1 MGTPSK
7 GHPINYTLNVRTRAG
22 SDVRVYEIFYQ
33 DYINGA
39 YYDEDS
45 DVWWPCQWA
54 FNGQYASKPSS
65 LDLVN
70 V

>member
-1 MGTPSK
+1 MGTSSEK
-7 GHPINYTLNVRTRAG
+7 FRIDYTRRVRTRTG

-45 DVWWPCQWA
+45 DVWWPCQWD
-54 FNGQYASKPSS
+54 FQGHYSSKPSS

>member
-1 MGTPSK
+1 MGKSN
-7 GHPINYTLNVRTRAG
+7 GHPINYTINVATRAG
-22 SDVRVYEIFYQ
+22 SDVRIYEIFYE

-45 DVWWPCQWA
+45 DVWWPCQWS
-54 FNGQYASKPSS
+54 FNGRYADKPSS

>member
-1 MGTPSK
+1 MGTSSK
-7 GHPINYTLNVRTRAG
+7 GTRLDYSIGVRTRGG
-22 SDVRVYEIFYQ
+22 SEVRVYEIFYG

-45 DVWWPCQWA
+45 DVWFPCQWS
-54 FNGQYASKPSS
+54 FNGFYASKPSA